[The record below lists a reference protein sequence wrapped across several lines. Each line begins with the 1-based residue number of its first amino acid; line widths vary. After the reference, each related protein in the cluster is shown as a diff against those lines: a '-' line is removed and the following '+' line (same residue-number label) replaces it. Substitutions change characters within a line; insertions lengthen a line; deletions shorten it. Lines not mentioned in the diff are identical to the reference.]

1 MTTQTDTINLTLKDQ
16 LSVLIRLLKYTIPF
30 KGLMTLAFSMLVIS
44 TAMGVMTPYLVMIFI
59 DNYLTKSHFPETEI
73 MFLILAFVLVNV
85 LQVITTY
92 CQIYL
97 LQKLAFKVIQQLRI
111 DTFEKIGKLGM
122 KYFDKVPSG
131 SVVSRL
137 TNDTQAIV
145 DMFTN
150 VLGTFLMALFMVV
163 SSFVMMFILD
173 VKLAFIALVF
183 MPMIVGILLLY
194 RKYSARYFSRA
205 RALLSDMNAKLSE
218 SIEGMKIIQVFN
230 QEKRLRQEFE
240 SINQSHYQ
248 YNMKNIKLD
257 GLLLRPAID
266 MIYILS
272 IIVILTYFGFL
283 SFEASVSAGV
293 IFAFIQ
299 YMERFFEPINQ
310 VSQSLNI
317 FQQALVAAS
326 RVFTLMDDDRLEPVQ
341 NENEN
346 LSIDQGVVEFSHVSF
361 SYDGVTQVLD
371 DISFKVDAG
380 TTTAIVGHTGSGKSS
395 IINLLM
401 RFYEF
406 TKGDITID
414 QASIKELPKSEM
426 KERVGLVLQD
436 PFIFYGTVKSNIQ
449 LYDKNMTFNKVKWAA
464 EFVNAHEFIE
474 ALPHAYDEKV
484 SEKGADFSSGQR
496 QLLAFSRTMA
506 KTPKIL
512 ILDEA
517 TANIDSTTESVIQ
530 DSLASMRSGRT
541 SIIIAHR
548 LSTIQ
553 DADQILVLN
562 KGKIVERGNHDSLV
576 KLNGIYHKM
585 YQLQTANN
593 NLSYLMV

>member
-1 MTTQTDTINLTLKDQ
+1 MTTQTDMINLTLKDQ
-16 LSVLIRLLKYTIPF
+16 FSVLIRLLKYTLPF
-30 KGLMTLAFSMLVIS
+30 KWLMTLAFSMLVIS

-59 DNYLTKSHFPETEI
+59 DNYLTKSHFPETDI

-85 LQVITTY
+85 VQVITTY

-194 RKYSARYFSRA
+194 RKYSARYFSSA

-361 SYDGVTQVLD
+361 SYDGVQHVLD

-426 KERVGLVLQD
+426 KERVGLVLQA

-449 LYDKNMTFNKVKWAA
+449 LYDRNMTFNKVKWAA

-585 YQLQTANN
+585 YQLQN
-593 NLSYLMV
+593 SEQ

>member
-16 LSVLIRLLKYTIPF
+16 LSVLIRLLKYTITF

-449 LYDKNMTFNKVKWAA
+449 LYDKNMTFSKVKWAA

-585 YQLQTANN
+585 YQLQN
-593 NLSYLMV
+593 SEQ

>member
-1 MTTQTDTINLTLKDQ
+1 MTTQTDMINLTLKDQ
-16 LSVLIRLLKYTIPF
+16 FSVLIRLLKYTLPF
-30 KGLMTLAFSMLVIS
+30 KWLMTLAFSMLVIS
-44 TAMGVMTPYLVMIFI
+44 TAMVVMTPYLVMIFI
-59 DNYLTKSHFPETEI
+59 DNYLIKAHFPETDI

-85 LQVITTY
+85 VQVITTY

-194 RKYSARYFSRA
+194 RKYSARYFSSA

-449 LYDKNMTFNKVKWAA
+449 LYDRNMTFNKVKWAA

-585 YQLQTANN
+585 YQLQN
-593 NLSYLMV
+593 SEQ

>member
-173 VKLAFIALVF
+173 VKLAIIALVF
-183 MPMIVGILLLY
+183 MPVIVGILLLY
-194 RKYSARYFSRA
+194 RKYSARYFSSA

-530 DSLASMRSGRT
+530 DSLATMRSGRT

-548 LSTIQ
+548 LS
-553 DADQILVLN
+553 
-562 KGKIVERGNHDSLV
+562 
-576 KLNGIYHKM
+576 
-585 YQLQTANN
+585 
-593 NLSYLMV
+593 

>member
-194 RKYSARYFSRA
+194 RKYSARYFSSA

-449 LYDKNMTFNKVKWAA
+449 LYDRNMTFNKVKWAA

-585 YQLQTANN
+585 YQLQN
-593 NLSYLMV
+593 SEQ

>member
-16 LSVLIRLLKYTIPF
+16 FSVLIRLLKYTLPF
-30 KGLMTLAFSMLVIS
+30 KWLMTLAFSMLVIS

-59 DNYLTKSHFPETEI
+59 DNYLIKAHFPETDI

-85 LQVITTY
+85 VQVITTY

-194 RKYSARYFSRA
+194 RKYSARYFSSA

-266 MIYILS
+266 MIYIFS

-585 YQLQTANN
+585 YQLQN
-593 NLSYLMV
+593 SEQ

>member
-240 SINQSHYQ
+240 TINQSHYQ

-283 SFEASVSAGV
+283 SFETSVSAGV

-361 SYDGVTQVLD
+361 SYDGVQHVLD

-530 DSLASMRSGRT
+530 DSLATMRSGRT

-585 YQLQTANN
+585 YQLQN
-593 NLSYLMV
+593 SEQ

>member
-163 SSFVMMFILD
+163 SSFFMMFILD

-449 LYDKNMTFNKVKWAA
+449 LYDRNMTFNKVKWAA

-585 YQLQTANN
+585 YQLQN
-593 NLSYLMV
+593 SEQ

>member
-1 MTTQTDTINLTLKDQ
+1 MTTQTDMINLTLKDQ
-16 LSVLIRLLKYTIPF
+16 FSVLIRLLKYTLPF
-30 KGLMTLAFSMLVIS
+30 KWLMTLAFSMLVIS

-59 DNYLTKSHFPETEI
+59 DNYLIKAHFPETDI

-85 LQVITTY
+85 VQVITTY

-194 RKYSARYFSRA
+194 RKYSARYFSSA

-449 LYDKNMTFNKVKWAA
+449 LYDRNMTFNKVKWAA

-530 DSLASMRSGRT
+530 DSLATMRSGRT

-585 YQLQTANN
+585 YQLQN
-593 NLSYLMV
+593 SEQ

>member
-1 MTTQTDTINLTLKDQ
+1 MTTQTDMINLTLKDQ
-16 LSVLIRLLKYTIPF
+16 FSVLIRLLKYTLPF
-30 KGLMTLAFSMLVIS
+30 KWLMTLAFSMLVIS

-194 RKYSARYFSRA
+194 RKYSARYFSSA

-449 LYDKNMTFNKVKWAA
+449 LYDRNMTFNKVKWAA

-585 YQLQTANN
+585 YQLQN
-593 NLSYLMV
+593 SEQ

>member
-30 KGLMTLAFSMLVIS
+30 NGLMTLAFSMLVIS

-283 SFEASVSAGV
+283 SFETSVSAGV

-449 LYDKNMTFNKVKWAA
+449 LYDKNMTFSKVKWAA

-585 YQLQTANN
+585 YQLQN
-593 NLSYLMV
+593 SEQ

>member
-1 MTTQTDTINLTLKDQ
+1 
-16 LSVLIRLLKYTIPF
+16 
-30 KGLMTLAFSMLVIS
+30 
-44 TAMGVMTPYLVMIFI
+44 
-59 DNYLTKSHFPETEI
+59 
-73 MFLILAFVLVNV
+73 
-85 LQVITTY
+85 
-92 CQIYL
+92 
-97 LQKLAFKVIQQLRI
+97 
-111 DTFEKIGKLGM
+111 
-122 KYFDKVPSG
+122 
-131 SVVSRL
+131 
-137 TNDTQAIV
+137 
-145 DMFTN
+145 
-150 VLGTFLMALFMVV
+150 
-163 SSFVMMFILD
+163 
-173 VKLAFIALVF
+173 
-183 MPMIVGILLLY
+183 
-194 RKYSARYFSRA
+194 
-205 RALLSDMNAKLSE
+205 
-218 SIEGMKIIQVFN
+218 
-230 QEKRLRQEFE
+230 
-240 SINQSHYQ
+240 
-248 YNMKNIKLD
+248 
-257 GLLLRPAID
+257 
-266 MIYILS
+266 
-272 IIVILTYFGFL
+272 
-283 SFEASVSAGV
+283 
-293 IFAFIQ
+293 
-299 YMERFFEPINQ
+299 
-310 VSQSLNI
+310 
-317 FQQALVAAS
+317 
-326 RVFTLMDDDRLEPVQ
+326 
-341 NENEN
+341 
-346 LSIDQGVVEFSHVSF
+346 
-361 SYDGVTQVLD
+361 
-371 DISFKVDAG
+371 
-380 TTTAIVGHTGSGKSS
+380 
-395 IINLLM
+395 M

-449 LYDKNMTFNKVKWAA
+449 LYDRNMTFNKVKWAA

-585 YQLQTANN
+585 YQLQN
-593 NLSYLMV
+593 SEQ

>member
-283 SFEASVSAGV
+283 SFETSVSAGV

-474 ALPHAYDEKV
+474 ALPHAYNEKV

-530 DSLASMRSGRT
+530 DSLATMRSGRT

-585 YQLQTANN
+585 YQLQN
-593 NLSYLMV
+593 SEQ

>member
-1 MTTQTDTINLTLKDQ
+1 MTTQTDMINLTLKDQ
-16 LSVLIRLLKYTIPF
+16 FSVLIRLLKYTLPF
-30 KGLMTLAFSMLVIS
+30 KWLMTLAFSMLVIS

-59 DNYLTKSHFPETEI
+59 DNYLIKAHFPETDI

-85 LQVITTY
+85 VQVITTY

-194 RKYSARYFSRA
+194 RKYSARYFSSA

-283 SFEASVSAGV
+283 SFETSVSAGV

-310 VSQSLNI
+310 VSQRLNI

-449 LYDKNMTFNKVKWAA
+449 LYDRNMTFNKVKWAA

-474 ALPHAYDEKV
+474 ALPHAYNEKV

-585 YQLQTANN
+585 YQLQN
-593 NLSYLMV
+593 SEQ

>member
-16 LSVLIRLLKYTIPF
+16 FSVLIRLLKYTLPF

-59 DNYLTKSHFPETEI
+59 DNYLIKAHFPETDI

-85 LQVITTY
+85 VQVITTY

-194 RKYSARYFSRA
+194 RKYSARYFSSA

-449 LYDKNMTFNKVKWAA
+449 LYDRNMTFNKVKWAA

-585 YQLQTANN
+585 YQLQN
-593 NLSYLMV
+593 SEQ

>member
-59 DNYLTKSHFPETEI
+59 DNYLIKAHFPETDI

-85 LQVITTY
+85 VQVITTY

-163 SSFVMMFILD
+163 SSFFMMFILD

-283 SFEASVSAGV
+283 SFETSVSAGV

-585 YQLQTANN
+585 YQLQN
-593 NLSYLMV
+593 SEQ

>member
-1 MTTQTDTINLTLKDQ
+1 MTTQTDMINLTLKDQ
-16 LSVLIRLLKYTIPF
+16 FSVLIRLLKYTLPF
-30 KGLMTLAFSMLVIS
+30 KWLMTLAFSMLVIS
-44 TAMGVMTPYLVMIFI
+44 TAIGVMTPYLVMIFI
-59 DNYLTKSHFPETEI
+59 DNYLIKAHFPETDI

-85 LQVITTY
+85 VQVITTY

-173 VKLAFIALVF
+173 VKLAIIALVF

-194 RKYSARYFSRA
+194 RKYSARYFSSA

-449 LYDKNMTFNKVKWAA
+449 LYDRNMTFNKVKWAA

-585 YQLQTANN
+585 YQLQN
-593 NLSYLMV
+593 SEQ

>member
-1 MTTQTDTINLTLKDQ
+1 MTTQTDMINLTLKDQ
-16 LSVLIRLLKYTIPF
+16 FSVLIRLLKYTLPF
-30 KGLMTLAFSMLVIS
+30 KWLMTLAFSMLVIS

-59 DNYLTKSHFPETEI
+59 DNYLIKAHFPETDI

-85 LQVITTY
+85 VQVITTY

-194 RKYSARYFSRA
+194 RKYSARYFSSA

-346 LSIDQGVVEFSHVSF
+346 LSIDNGVVEFSHVSF

-426 KERVGLVLQD
+426 KELVGLVLQD

-449 LYDKNMTFNKVKWAA
+449 LYDRNMTFNKVKWAA

-585 YQLQTANN
+585 YQLQN
-593 NLSYLMV
+593 SEQ

>member
-16 LSVLIRLLKYTIPF
+16 LSVLIRLLKYTLPF
-30 KGLMTLAFSMLVIS
+30 KWLMTLAFSMLVIS

-59 DNYLTKSHFPETEI
+59 DNYLIKAHFPETDI

-194 RKYSARYFSRA
+194 RKYSARYFSSA

-240 SINQSHYQ
+240 SINQSHHQ

-272 IIVILTYFGFL
+272 IIVILTYFGYL
-283 SFEASVSAGV
+283 SFETSVSAGV

-474 ALPHAYDEKV
+474 ALPHAYNEKV

-530 DSLASMRSGRT
+530 DSLATMRSGRT

-585 YQLQTANN
+585 YQLQN
-593 NLSYLMV
+593 SEQ

>member
-1 MTTQTDTINLTLKDQ
+1 MTTQTDMINLTLKDQ
-16 LSVLIRLLKYTIPF
+16 FSVLIRLLKYTLPF
-30 KGLMTLAFSMLVIS
+30 KWLMTLAFSMLVIS

-59 DNYLTKSHFPETEI
+59 DNYLIKAHFPETDI

-85 LQVITTY
+85 VQVITTY

-194 RKYSARYFSRA
+194 RKYSARYFSSA

-449 LYDKNMTFNKVKWAA
+449 LYDKNMTFSKVKWAA

-585 YQLQTANN
+585 YQLQN
-593 NLSYLMV
+593 SEQ